1 MQAKEYKKILHDL
14 EADADVEGSCIVSR
28 DGLLIYSDMPDTL
41 HPEAFAAMTATLL
54 GAAEAAMDEV
64 KKGIPQKV
72 VVEGKNFYIITIGAG
87 PKALLTV
94 ITQSNDLE
102 NIGKAAVRAAEKI
115 EKIV

>member
-1 MQAKEYKKILHDL
+1 MQAKQYKKILHDL
-14 EADADVEGSCIVSR
+14 EGDVDIEGSCIVSR

-72 VVEGKNFYIITIGAG
+72 VVEGKNFYIITTGAG
-87 PKALLTV
+87 PKALLSV
-94 ITQSNDLE
+94 ITQSDDLE
-102 NIGKAAVRAAEKI
+102 KTYKAVMKAAGKI
-115 EKIV
+115 EKML